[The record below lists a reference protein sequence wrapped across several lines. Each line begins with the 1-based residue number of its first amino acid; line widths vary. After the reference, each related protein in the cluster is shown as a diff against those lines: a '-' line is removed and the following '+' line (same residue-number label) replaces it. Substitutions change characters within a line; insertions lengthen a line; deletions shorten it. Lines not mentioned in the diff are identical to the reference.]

1 MSNITVVGIPLST
14 CTRRVLTVLEET
26 GTSYTLKPVDF
37 AKGEHKSPEYI
48 AKEQPFGQIPV
59 LHDGSFK
66 LYESRAIIR
75 YLAAKYDKTKTLLP
89 QDPESLGLVE
99 QFISVE
105 SSNYKAD
112 EIVYEKVFKKWR
124 GGEADQAIVD
134 AAFAKVARVYEVL
147 EEHLKN
153 KSGNKGFLVGD
164 HLTLADVV
172 YLPYTGYLLD
182 IEEFKHALD
191 KYPHVHAWWKN
202 VTNRP
207 SWQKVISLK

>member
-1 MSNITVVGIPLST
+1 MSNITVVGLYMST

-26 GTSYTLKPVDF
+26 GTPYTLKPVDF
-37 AKGEHKSPEYI
+37 AKGEHKSPEYV

-75 YLAAKYDKTKTLLP
+75 YLASKYDKTKTLLP

-99 QFISVE
+99 QFISIE

-112 EIVYEKVFKKWR
+112 EIVFEKVFKKMR
-124 GGEADQAIVD
+124 GAEANQAVVD
-134 AAFAKVARVYEVL
+134 AAFEKVKRVFEVL
-147 EEHLKN
+147 EEHLKH

-164 HLTLADVV
+164 HLTLADIV
-172 YLPYTGYLLD
+172 YLPYTGYLLNID
-182 IEEFKHALD
+182 EYKHALD
-191 KYPHVHAWWKN
+191 KYPHLNAWWKN
-202 VTNRP
+202 VTGRP
-207 SWQKVISLK
+207 SWQKVISHK